1 MRHTETQ
8 AETGRDTDIWL
19 DVVGRSETQRHRQK
33 ERDTKTSAGCFATAT
48 ERAE

>member
-19 DVVGRSETQRHRQK
+19 DVV
-33 ERDTKTSAGCFATAT
+33 AAAT